1 MTVTVTGQKDDSNYF
16 IFLRIKLL
24 IYFYG
29 HVFELLNFL
38 DAGIHNTEFIWG
50 KNDTRY
56 IF

>member
-1 MTVTVTGQKDDSNYF
+1 MTVTITGQKDDSNYF

-29 HVFELLNFL
+29 HFFELLNFL